1 MVDLGIE
8 KDTEES
14 IMEHMDAALRS
25 DADIIITSCSVST
38 GDRYLVKPCL
48 AKMVKIRFEMV
59 T

>member
-25 DADIIITSCSVST
+25 DADILTSGSVSM

-48 AKMVKIRFEMV
+48 AKIVKICFEKV